1 MPNSNPQA
9 VRVANE
15 KLRPLADK
23 LGQLY
28 NLAKALQ
35 AEAQAENWTALFPND
50 SELIVDGSAED
61 GRAPITDA
69 DIVTLM
75 GVTTAFITF
84 MEQNSNANRNV
95 VLKIAVNAERF

>member
-28 NLAKALQ
+28 NLIKALA
-35 AEAQAENWTALFPND
+35 AEASAENWTALFPND
-50 SELIVDGSAED
+50 ATVIDDGADVD
-61 GRAPITDA
+61 GRAP
-69 DIVTLM
+69 VTNAEMATLI
-75 GVTTAFITF
+75 GVGSAYLTF

-95 VLKIAVNAERF
+95 VLKIAVNPERF